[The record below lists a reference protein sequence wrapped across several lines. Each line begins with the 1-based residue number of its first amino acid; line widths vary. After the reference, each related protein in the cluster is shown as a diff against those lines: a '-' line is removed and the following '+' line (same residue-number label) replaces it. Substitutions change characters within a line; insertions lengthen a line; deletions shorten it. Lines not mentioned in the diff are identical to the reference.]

1 MLRSTLECTQTTRR
15 DTAPTLYGAVSK
27 APGEKTPRKAPPY
40 HPHGRTEVGGLC
52 PVRRVPRWCHSAGI
66 ATKGSVTRKGP
77 AWPQAVGN
85 PLSGQAN
92 QRQRWSVG
100 SACRTC
106 RRVAH
111 HAATSFRCK
120 NTHNVPRERPKR
132 GLGACRGMQVLCTT
146 GHPKNRV
153 VVASGP
159 FNTSF
164 FWVLITDSRLTRLVA
179 P

>member
-52 PVRRVPRWCHSAGI
+52 PVRRVPRWCHSAAI

-85 PLSGQAN
+85 PLSAKPISGKDGQWEAP
-92 QRQRWSVG
+92 V
-100 SACRTC
+100 A
-106 RRVAH
+106 RVAESP
-111 HAATSFRCK
+111 TMPPPVSGVRIR
-120 NTHNVPRERPKR
+120 TMSRENVPSG
-132 GLGACRGMQVLCTT
+132 GLAHVEECKCCVPPGTKKIESWPRDRSTRA
-146 GHPKNRV
+146 
-153 VVASGP
+153 
-159 FNTSF
+159 F
-164 FWVLITDSRLTRLVA
+164 FWSS
-179 P
+179 